1 MLLFSGLAATGA
13 AQNVAPSAT
22 ATNGAVG
29 SSALNNGYPG
39 AGGAVA
45 LPAIANSSTT
55 RTTTT
60 PLAGTTT
67 STATSTASTTPI
79 GHCRNRVPTA

>member
-1 MLLFSGLAATGA
+1 MLLSSGLAATGA

-29 SSALNNGYPG
+29 SAALNNGYPG

-55 RTTTT
+55 RTTC
-60 PLAGTTT
+60 
-67 STATSTASTTPI
+67 TA
-79 GHCRNRVPTA
+79 PTAAHNGAARPLEHHTVVAE